1 MPSEQ
6 SKIHLIKKASYY
18 SIFPS
23 FTVIF
28 YMPSKFGRV
37 DELAPL
43 MTFLK
48 FKNQPSVL
56 SPALLTMLTPNLSSK
71 SCKSYP
77 SLTSFRSTN
86 SNSCK
91 DLNQNFLPS
100 SFNDTWV
107 KNSIRNIGEND
118 IQLGNFDQLRL
129 THANLTSLD
138 LFTLYNF
145 LKLWQDFPNQQIK
158 IIRKPSEFDAKL
170 KDFFLDDLAS
180 NIVCNR
186 LFCPACMQATY
197 GKSY

>member
-1 MPSEQ
+1 MLSLLSNSSEFFFILHFPSNFISPKLKTNSPRHFMPSEQ

-18 SIFPS
+18 CIFPS

-77 SLTSFRSTN
+77 SPPRPHFVQQTS
-86 SNSCK
+86 
-91 DLNQNFLPS
+91 
-100 SFNDTWV
+100 
-107 KNSIRNIGEND
+107 I
-118 IQLGNFDQLRL
+118 
-129 THANLTSLD
+129 HA
-138 LFTLYNF
+138 
-145 LKLWQDFPNQQIK
+145 K
-158 IIRKPSEFDAKL
+158 I
-170 KDFFLDDLAS
+170 
-180 NIVCNR
+180 
-186 LFCPACMQATY
+186 
-197 GKSY
+197 